1 VTAAILLAGGRA
13 SRVGGAAKPHF
24 DIDGSTLLE
33 RAVLAVD
40 GCTPVIVV
48 GDVVDGITGVL
59 WMREDPPF
67 GGPAAAVVWALDAW
81 RDEPGDGD
89 EPEWTYLLSCDLPD
103 AIDAVRRLENHRATA
118 PLSTDGLCLA
128 DHSNHPQWLIGV
140 YRTSALRRARAR
152 IAMGGRDSSM
162 RALLADLSITV
173 ISAPDSETA
182 DVDTWDDLAQA
193 RRRHE
198 RQQS

>member
-1 VTAAILLAGGRA
+1 MTAAILLAGGRA
-13 SRVGGAAKPHF
+13 SRVGGAAKTLF

-33 RAVLAVD
+33 RAVRAVD
-40 GCTPVIVV
+40 GCSPVIVV

-81 RDEPGDGD
+81 RDEPGD
-89 EPEWTYLLSCDLPD
+89 EPGWTYLLSCDLPD
-103 AIDAVRRLENHRATA
+103 AVDAVRRLENHRAIA

-152 IAMGGRDSSM
+152 IAMVGRDSSM
-162 RALLADLSITV
+162 RALLADLEITA
-173 ISAPDSETA
+173 ISAPDNETA
-182 DVDTWDDLAQA
+182 DVDTWEDLAQA

-198 RQQS
+198 RQP